1 MSEKYNVIFYGTDFF
16 ARACLEQI
24 HKHPNVE
31 VVGAVVAE
39 KARKCEVKAYCK
51 NHKIPAMNWK
61 LHKAW
66 LEKNYPQDATNL
78 STTPGLAPIA
88 PDSDSTS
95 FGQSPEPDSATFT
108 NVPTNLNP
116 NLAATTPKTLK
127 TINPTKTDANTSNL
141 PKKNPDFAVV
151 ASFGHFIPGSVLKKF
166 KYGGINVH
174 GSLLPAYRGSTP
186 LQRAILEHEKYTG
199 ITLQLIDKN
208 KLDVGDVLLQ
218 SDKIF
223 LNQETTVDQLYS
235 KAAHKGG
242 VLLEQFFDDP
252 ETAFLKKWKQPKF
265 CTTKFAKLFKKEEN
279 WDVVDFE
286 TMDAMDIYARF
297 RVFKELKLKFYTDL
311 PMIPETQADI
321 HDESFVHETYKNVRV
336 EEIRLIPTPVEF
348 SGIRKGALFSKHMN
362 PKKKNMKAIV
372 ICDDQWSIELE
383 KLRIVR
389 QDNTSISCNSG
400 MLIMRNLIPFS
411 QEGVRRNSRYFS
423 KGHFEHMDMDDD
435 DEITE
440 YRASH
445 IDKDV
450 NGYYFV

>member
-1 MSEKYNVIFYGTDFF
+1 LDCAK
-16 ARACLEQI
+16 
-24 HKHPNVE
+24 
-31 VVGAVVAE
+31 
-39 KARKCEVKAYCK
+39 
-51 NHKIPAMNWK
+51 
-61 LHKAW
+61 
-66 LEKNYPQDATNL
+66 
-78 STTPGLAPIA
+78 
-88 PDSDSTS
+88 
-95 FGQSPEPDSATFT
+95 FGQSPEPTSATFPD
-108 NVPTNLNP
+108 VSTNLTRNP
-116 NLAATTPKTLK
+116 APNTPKTLN
-127 TINPTKTDANTSNL
+127 TNYNPTNNPTKTDSNTQIL

-151 ASFGHFIPGSVLKKF
+151 ASFGHFIPESVLKKF

-186 LQRAILEHEKYTG
+186 LQRAILEHEKFTG

-242 VLLEQFFDDP
+242 ILLEQFFDDP

-286 TMDAMDIYARF
+286 TMNAMDIYARF
-297 RVFKELKLKFYTDL
+297 RVFNELKLRFYTDL

-336 EEIRLIPTPVEF
+336 EQIRLIPTPVEF

-372 ICDDQWSIELE
+372 VCDDQWSIELE
-383 KLRIVR
+383 RLRIVR

-423 KGHFEHMDMDDD
+423 KGHFEHMDMEDD

>member
-1 MSEKYNVIFYGTDFF
+1 
-16 ARACLEQI
+16 
-24 HKHPNVE
+24 
-31 VVGAVVAE
+31 
-39 KARKCEVKAYCK
+39 
-51 NHKIPAMNWK
+51 MNWK
-61 LHKAW
+61 LHKTW
-66 LEKNYPQDATNL
+66 LAESYAQDATQSQNL
-78 STTPGLAPIA
+78 
-88 PDSDSTS
+88 
-95 FGQSPEPDSATFT
+95 EPNSAKFS
-108 NVPTNLNP
+108 NVHSNLNP
-116 NLAATTPKTLK
+116 NPASHISKTLK
-127 TINPTKTDANTSNL
+127 TINTLKPVANSSNI

-151 ASFGHFIPGSVLKKF
+151 ASFGHLIPGSVLNKF

-186 LQRAILEHEKYTG
+186 LQRAILEHEKFTG
-199 ITLQLIDKN
+199 ITLQIIDQN

-242 VLLEQFFDDP
+242 LLLEQFFDDP

-279 WDVVDFE
+279 WDVIEFE
-286 TMDAMDIYARF
+286 NMDAMDIYARF
-297 RVFKELKLKFYTDL
+297 RVFKELKLRFYTDL
-311 PMIPETQADI
+311 PMIPERIEEI
-321 HDESFVHETYKNVRV
+321 HDDSFVHETYKNVRV
-336 EEIRLIPTPVEF
+336 EEIRLIPTPLEF
-348 SGIRKGALFSKHMN
+348 SGLRKGALFSKHMN

-372 ICDDQWSIELE
+372 VCDDQWSIELE

-389 QDNTSISCNSG
+389 QDNTSVSCDSG

-411 QEGVRRNSRYFS
+411 QEGVKRNSRYFS
-423 KGHFEHMDMDDD
+423 KGHFEHMGMEDA
-435 DEITE
+435 DEITQ

-450 NGYYFV
+450 TGYYFV